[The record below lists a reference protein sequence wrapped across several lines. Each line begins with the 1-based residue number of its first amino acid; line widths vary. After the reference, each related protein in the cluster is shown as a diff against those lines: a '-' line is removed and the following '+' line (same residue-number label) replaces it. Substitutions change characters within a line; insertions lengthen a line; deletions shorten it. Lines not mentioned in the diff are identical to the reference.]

1 MRGGYLTIGRWR
13 RAPVRLHWT
22 LPLVAL
28 IFGQGAFAP
37 GFWLG
42 FVLIVLIHE
51 LGHAALVRRC
61 RCAVVS
67 IDVHGM
73 GGVCRWSGDPTRIQ
87 RAWIAWG
94 GVLAEIIALIATYAV
109 IAVFGP
115 PETAFTIQLAAAF
128 TTTNIW
134 MIAFNLLPMPPLDG
148 AEAWKLPGL
157 LFRRWRR
164 RAQERAAGRGGFAYE
179 REAATLDRYSGDAP
193 EQVQGAVDEALRRIA
208 EDLAEPEDPKSRLN

>member
-1 MRGGYLTIGRWR
+1 MRGGYLTIGHWR
-13 RAPVRLHWT
+13 GAPVRLHWT

-51 LGHAALVRRC
+51 LGHAVLVRRF
-61 RCAVVS
+61 RCAVSS

-73 GGVCRWSGDPTRIQ
+73 GGVCRWSGEPTRIQ
-87 RAWIAWG
+87 RACIAWG
-94 GVLAEIIALIATYAV
+94 GVLAEIVALIATYAA

-115 PETAFTIQLAAAF
+115 PETAFTMQLAAAF

-157 LFRRWRR
+157 LLRR
-164 RAQERAAGRGGFAYE
+164 RRGERASRAGAGFGYE
-179 REAATLDRYSGDAP
+179 REAATLDRYAGDPP
-193 EQVQGAVDEALRRIA
+193 EKVRGAVDEALRRIA
-208 EDLAEPEDPKSRLN
+208 EDLEEPEEPKNRLH